1 MLQQEIYKYP
11 RTSKNS
17 YNLVL
22 WDYTLLLCSFCQY
35 HCTPLRSN
43 DIDVGCICQAD
54 GTSLRPGVKTCLD
67 RGSSSLDLQ
76 AKCGCGVPHQAWI
89 GDSEKNTLEG
99 CATSSIFEVPF
110 FRNPIPTAAWPP
122 PGLFGSSTDRSPRL
136 PGLNL
141 EAFGCHRSDV
151 NALADYGL
159 RFQQDMRTGRGDPC
173 STDEKGGGLKG
184 ARVGER
190 WVTALWGWK

>member
-1 MLQQEIYKYP
+1 M
-11 RTSKNS
+11 
-17 YNLVL
+17 VL
-22 WDYTLLLCSFCQY
+22 PFGQVLKLAW
-35 HCTPLRSN
+35 
-43 DIDVGCICQAD
+43 IV
-54 GTSLRPGVKTCLD
+54 
-67 RGSSSLDLQ
+67 DLQ
-76 AKCGCGVPHQAWI
+76 ALIFKRSVDVAFHTKLGSGIRRKTPWKDVRLPP
-89 GDSEKNTLEG
+89 
-99 CATSSIFEVPF
+99 SSKSLF